1 MPIPLMPMPMSSRCE
16 QALVFATQLHKEQR
30 RKGSGVPYISH
41 LLAVTA
47 LVIEHGGD
55 EDEAIAALLHDAIED
70 QGGPLAREEI
80 RRRFGGRVT
89 EIVVGCT
96 DSETIPKPPWKERK
110 RAYIARL
117 GEASASVRLVSA
129 ADKLHNA
136 RSILNDHRTLGEEIW
151 QRFAGRKEGTL
162 WYYRSVLDV
171 LSQAGKTP
179 LVEELDRVVRQLEQ
193 LAARESDAGEP
204 AAFNTGRETG

>member
-1 MPIPLMPMPMSSRCE
+1 MTSRFE
-16 QALVFATQLHKEQR
+16 QALVFAAQLHKEQR

-70 QGGPLAREEI
+70 QGGPKAREEI
-80 RRRFGGRVT
+80 RSRFGDRVT
-89 EIVVGCT
+89 EIVDGCT

-136 RSILNDHRTLGEEIW
+136 RSILNDYRGLGEEIW
-151 QRFAGRKEGTL
+151 QRFAGRKAGTL

-171 LSQAGKTP
+171 LSQAGTTP
-179 LVEELDRVVRQLEQ
+179 LIEELDRVVSQLER
-193 LAARESDAGEP
+193 LAGKPP
-204 AAFNTGRETG
+204 AADQQAAQ